1 MEGPTFPER
10 FGHRVRRR
18 RQVKGLTQ
26 KAVADAIAMAPSNYS
41 RLEKGEYQSI
51 QLEQLYRLA
60 KVLDT
65 TTDYLLTLSDD
76 QGTIPPDLCPGEGPC
91 RESSSPLLTTTIP
104 ERTEADAKYT
114 TVSPKTDPQ

>member
-26 KAVADAIAMAPSNYS
+26 KAVADAIRMPPSNYS

-51 QLEQLYRLA
+51 QLVQLYQLA
-60 KVLDT
+60 QVLET
-65 TTDYLLTLSDD
+65 TTDYLMTLSDD
-76 QGTIPPDLCPGEGPC
+76 QGAIPPDLCPGKGHAV
-91 RESSSPLLTTTIP
+91 ESPSPSLTTTTSQGDCSRA
-104 ERTEADAKYT
+104 EYT
-114 TVSPKTDPQ
+114 NQPYP

>member
-51 QLEQLYRLA
+51 QLEQLYHLA
-60 KVLDT
+60 TVLET

-76 QGTIPPDLCPGEGPC
+76 QGAIPPDLCPGKGHAV
-91 RESSSPLLTTTIP
+91 ESPSPSLTTTP
-104 ERTEADAKYT
+104 LEKEMADAEYT
-114 TVSPKTDPQ
+114 NCRPPAP